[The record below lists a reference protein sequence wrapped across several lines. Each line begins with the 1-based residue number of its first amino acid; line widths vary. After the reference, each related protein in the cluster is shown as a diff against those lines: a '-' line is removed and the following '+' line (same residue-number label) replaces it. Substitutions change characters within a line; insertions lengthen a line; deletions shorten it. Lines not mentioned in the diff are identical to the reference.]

1 MQVLAGELVR
11 RVSGQ
16 MVGAFLREYIATPHR
31 LDMHI
36 GIPEHM
42 DARVADLVA
51 GQVRTSPQVVHRNLT
66 NRNATSNSALYCRG

>member
-1 MQVLAGELVR
+1 MLAGELVR

-16 MVGAFLREYIATPHR
+16 TVGTFLRERIAIPHD

-36 GIPEHM
+36 GIPEEM

-51 GQVRTSPQVVHRNLT
+51 GEVIPHCSVASLP
-66 NRNATSNSALYCRG
+66 

>member
-16 MVGAFLREYIATPHR
+16 TVGAFLREYIAAPHG

-51 GQVRTSPQVVHRNLT
+51 GQVRTSPLPVRSPQLDEPQCNI
-66 NRNATSNSALYCRG
+66 

>member
-1 MQVLAGELVR
+1 MLAGELVR

-16 MVGAFLREYIATPHR
+16 TVGSFLRERIAIPHH

-36 GIPEHM
+36 GIPEEM

-51 GQVRTSPQVVHRNLT
+51 GEVMSHCFLILLP
-66 NRNATSNSALYCRG
+66 